1 MMTALSACLYSDLL
15 SKPFEH
21 HGRGPDTYDCVGLAC
36 EIQRRIGRMLPAYL
50 SDEAELHRQ
59 LATGGSLSD
68 SRRLDCPEPGAIALI
83 RMVGDEH
90 HIGTMLDA
98 YRILHTSRQT
108 GGPVVERIL
117 APIWTRRILGFY
129 RMEASA

>member
-1 MMTALSACLYSDLL
+1 MMTALSACLYSELL
-15 SKPFEH
+15 SKPFEKN
-21 HGRGPDTYDCVGLAC
+21 GRGPETFDCVGLAI
-36 EIQRRIGRMLPAYL
+36 EIQRRIGRELPAYL

-59 LATGGSLSD
+59 LAAGGPLSE

-98 YRILHTSRQT
+98 YRILHTTSQT
-108 GGPVVERIL
+108 GGPVIERIL
-117 APIWTRRILGFY
+117 TPIWTRRILGFY